1 MATVNV
7 EDVKVVWAK
16 EMEEQLQV
24 GDLPK
29 SVLGKQCDQM
39 LE

>member
-16 EMEEQLQV
+16 EMVEQWQV

-29 SVLGKQCDQM
+29 SR
-39 LE
+39 